1 MSYEQ
6 RGSHRYYYR
15 ARKVDGRVVKEYVGH
30 GPLSEAMVAQDEL
43 ARVERRAAAE
53 ARGRRQSQLND
64 LDRAVDAAGASI
76 ETLFRA
82 SLTAAGYHRHHRGEW
97 RRRQPDG

>member
-1 MSYEQ
+1 MSYEM
-6 RGSHRYYYR
+6 RGSHHYYYR
-15 ARKVDGRVVKEYVGH
+15 ACKVEGCVVKDYFGH
-30 GPLSEAMVAQDEL
+30 GPHTEGMASQDEA
-43 ARVERRAAAE
+43 ARDESRAAAE
-53 ARGRRQSQLND
+53 ARRTRQSRLND
-64 LDRAVDAAGASI
+64 LDRVTDAAGASI